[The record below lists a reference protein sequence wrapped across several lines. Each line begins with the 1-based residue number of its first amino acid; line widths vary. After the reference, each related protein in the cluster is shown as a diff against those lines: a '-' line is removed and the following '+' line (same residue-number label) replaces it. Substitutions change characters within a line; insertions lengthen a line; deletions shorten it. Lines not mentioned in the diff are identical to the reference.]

1 MISDIACPTCLTQGI
16 ETALQTAPGRFA
28 YFCGNNHSFNDLADL
43 MAMNPKRLKVAPPP
57 PKVQPGQSTLNLLV
71 PASTVALLTQRF
83 GEPLNASASVLLGV
97 MTDPEAFVV
106 MGGDAQQLQKP
117 EYLGQK
123 VPHSQALVGMVYA
136 LKIDRD
142 EWKKKAEQHKEVAAG
157 ANEVEG
163 DFVQLALRLPTEKF
177 QLLADRAK
185 FNGFK
190 VADFVRQVI
199 EMALENA
206 WV

>member
-1 MISDIACPTCLTQGI
+1 
-16 ETALQTAPGRFA
+16 
-28 YFCGNNHSFNDLADL
+28 
-43 MAMNPKRLKVAPPP
+43 MAMNPKRLKVAPAP
-57 PKVQPGQSTLNLLV
+57 PKVQPGQSTLNLSV

-83 GEPLNASASVLLGV
+83 GDRLNASAAALLGV

-163 DFVQLALRLPTEKF
+163 DFVQLALRLPAEKF